1 VSRARDAGR
10 LPISLITYVGWTLVT
25 VFGMRWA
32 GDGTRKPLIESV
44 THGVSW
50 NLVMAVAVCYV
61 SSARSPQRHAAR
73 DGLAMPS
80 PTLTEVL
87 SGAHP

>member
-1 VSRARDAGR
+1 MSQARAAGR
-10 LPISLITYVGWTLVT
+10 LPISLITYFAWTLVT
-25 VFGMRWA
+25 VVGMRWA

-80 PTLTEVL
+80 PTRTEVL